1 MAQLTPMMQKYMET
15 KKEYPDCILFYRL
28 GDFYEM
34 FFDDAI
40 TASKELEITLTG
52 KSCGLEERAP
62 MCGVPYHAVDGY
74 LNRLVSRGH
83 KVAICEQVEDP
94 ATAKG
99 LVKREV
105 VRVVTP
111 GTILSTQNLDESKNN
126 YIMCIVY
133 IEDRY
138 GLSVADVTTGEYLVS
153 EVENSEK
160 LFDEIYKFSPAE
172 IICNEAFYM
181 SGASLNDLKDRLGIA
196 ISALDAA
203 YFDDALCAR
212 TLKEHFHV
220 SSLEAIGLD
229 DYNCGM
235 IGAGALLEY
244 LYETQKTSL
253 NHISRLTRYAVG
265 KYMILDNSTRRNLE
279 LCETLREKQKRG
291 SLLWVLDK
299 TKTAM
304 GARLLRKYI
313 EQPLI
318 DRTMIEER
326 LEAVKELKNNA
337 ISREELREYLS
348 PIYDLE
354 RLVGRISYQSA
365 NPRDLTALK
374 NSMDMLPP
382 IKYLLEDMKS
392 PLLAR
397 LCEELDTLEEAGYTY
412 ELWKISPATGEH
424 VSIAHSGNSRRSD
437 AMEVLCTVPNDTW
450 HFEIV
455 PKNGWLSPLQV
466 FVFFALG
473 LILSLLASIGFL
485 QFQMRR
491 YKDEIHA
498 AELEK
503 AVQEAQSANEA
514 KTRFLFNMSHDI
526 RTPMNAIIGF
536 SDLLEKHI
544 DEKDRAVD
552 YIAKIKSSS
561 SFLLSLIN
569 YVLEMARIES
579 GKASLKIELGSYS
592 ELINSL
598 NAVFEPSLKSK
609 NLSYLCYNTVEHD
622 AILCDRTKIREILL
636 NIISNSIKYTPEG
649 GKISVKIEET
659 PEPRKGFAS
668 YRITVKDNGIG
679 MSKEYLPHIFEEFTR
694 EHSSTESHITGTG
707 LGLPIVKSLVN
718 LMGGTIDV
726 ESELGAGTI
735 TTICLTF
742 GLPTE
747 EQLAAHQHKDEI
759 LEQSLQTLS
768 EKRVLLAEDNDLNA
782 EIVLTVLEEN
792 GIHAEHVKDGAL
804 CLKAVQNAPEDYYN
818 VILMDIQMP
827 NMNGYQAAEAI
838 RALPG
843 KRGEIPIVAMTANAF
858 EEDRRKALESGMN
871 AHIAK
876 PVDVSV
882 LLETLSRFS

>member
-1 MAQLTPMMQKYMET
+1 MKTKLTQKQIRFQALLLFFITFFLAELCAVFLYQNQLKEAKLKADYTAQTTIGRVKSQLNHYLAESDLMKHMIEAGYTVDDEEFSVLSSLMQDDQNVIKAHELAKDGIVTLIYPMSGNEAALGLNMLEHPARKQEARLA
-15 KKEYPDCILFYRL
+15 KE
-28 GDFYEM
+28 
-34 FFDDAI
+34 
-40 TASKELEITLTG
+40 S
-52 KSCGLEERAP
+52 
-62 MCGVPYHAVDGY
+62 
-74 LNRLVSRGH
+74 
-83 KVAICEQVEDP
+83 
-94 ATAKG
+94 
-99 LVKREV
+99 
-105 VRVVTP
+105 
-111 GTILSTQNLDESKNN
+111 
-126 YIMCIVY
+126 
-133 IEDRY
+133 
-138 GLSVADVTTGEYLVS
+138 GEYTIVGPFELQQG
-153 EVENSEK
+153 
-160 LFDEIYKFSPAE
+160 DI
-172 IICNEAFYM
+172 
-181 SGASLNDLKDRLGIA
+181 
-196 ISALDAA
+196 
-203 YFDDALCAR
+203 
-212 TLKEHFHV
+212 
-220 SSLEAIGLD
+220 
-229 DYNCGM
+229 
-235 IGAGALLEY
+235 GALLFDPIY
-244 LYETQKTSL
+244 TTDANGDQTFWGFS
-253 NHISRLTRYAVG
+253 
-265 KYMILDNSTRRNLE
+265 IL
-279 LCETLREKQKRG
+279 
-291 SLLWVLDK
+291 VLDWESF
-299 TKTAM
+299 
-304 GARLLRKYI
+304 LNEI
-313 EQPLI
+313 
-318 DRTMIEER
+318 
-326 LEAVKELKNNA
+326 
-337 ISREELREYLS
+337 
-348 PIYDLE
+348 
-354 RLVGRISYQSA
+354 
-365 NPRDLTALK
+365 
-374 NSMDMLPP
+374 
-382 IKYLLEDMKS
+382 
-392 PLLAR
+392 
-397 LCEELDTLEEAGYTY
+397 ELDTLEEAGYTY

-424 VSIAHSGNSRRSD
+424 VSIAHSGNSRRFD

-466 FVFFALG
+466 FVSFALG
-473 LILSLLASIGFL
+473 LILSLLTSIGFL

-592 ELINSL
+592 ELIHSL

-735 TTICLTF
+735 TTVCLTF

-747 EQLAAHQHKDEI
+747 EQFAAHQHKDEI
-759 LEQSLQTLS
+759 LGQSLQTLS

-804 CLKAVQNAPEDYYN
+804 CLKAVQNAPEDYYD

>member
-1 MAQLTPMMQKYMET
+1 MALKKFARRDVILPAVVFLLTFAVA
-15 KKEYPDCILFYRL
+15 LFSLRL
-28 GDFYEM
+28 LSLNQEKD
-34 FFDDAI
+34 
-40 TASKELEITLTG
+40 
-52 KSCGLEERAP
+52 ERLR
-62 MCGVPYHAVDGY
+62 AVY
-74 LNRLVSRGH
+74 AAESTISRVSSQLNRYL
-83 KVAICEQVEDP
+83 A
-94 ATAKG
+94 
-99 LVKREV
+99 
-105 VRVVTP
+105 
-111 GTILSTQNLDESKNN
+111 ESDFIKK
-126 YIMCIVY
+126 Y
-133 IEDRY
+133 IESGRVLREEEFAVISSNMQD
-138 GLSVADVTTGEYLVS
+138 GSSVIKTHELAKDGVVS
-153 EVENSEK
+153 QV
-160 LFDEIYKFSPAE
+160 YPVAG
-172 IICNEAFYM
+172 NEA
-181 SGASLNDLKDRLGIA
+181 
-196 ISALDAA
+196 
-203 YFDDALCAR
+203 
-212 TLKEHFHV
+212 
-220 SSLEAIGLD
+220 AIGLD
-229 DYNCGM
+229 MLHNPARKKEANLAKNSGM
-235 IGAGALLEY
+235 YTIAGPFELVQGGTGALLFDPIYTYSEKG
-244 LYETQKTSL
+244 ERSFWGF
-253 NHISRLTRYAVG
+253 S
-265 KYMILDNSTRRNLE
+265 ILVLQWDDFIE
-279 LCETLREKQKRG
+279 EVE
-291 SLLWVLDK
+291 LDK
-299 TKTAM
+299 M
-304 GARLLRKYI
+304 
-313 EQPLI
+313 
-318 DRTMIEER
+318 
-326 LEAVKELKNNA
+326 
-337 ISREELREYLS
+337 
-348 PIYDLE
+348 
-354 RLVGRISYQSA
+354 
-365 NPRDLTALK
+365 
-374 NSMDMLPP
+374 
-382 IKYLLEDMKS
+382 ED
-392 PLLAR
+392 
-397 LCEELDTLEEAGYTY
+397 AGYRY
-412 ELWKISPATGEH
+412 QIWKKDPYTGEKI
-424 VSIAHSGNSRRSD
+424 VIAESEEDFPGN
-437 AMEVLCTVPNDTW
+437 ALEVACSVPNDTW
-450 HFEIV
+450 YFEII
-455 PKNGWLSPLQV
+455 PKAGWFSDQQLLLGIVIATIIGMMAAYACWELMNRHQKDLQH
-466 FVFFALG
+466 
-473 LILSLLASIGFL
+473 
-485 QFQMRR
+485 
-491 YKDEIHA
+491 EA
-498 AELEK
+498 ALEK
-503 AVQEAQSANEA
+503 SAQEARAANEA

-536 SDLLEKHI
+536 SELLEKHI

-609 NLSYLCYNTVEHD
+609 KLSYLCYNTVEHD

-649 GKISVKIEET
+649 GKIFVKIEET
-659 PEPRKGFAS
+659 PAPRKGFAS

-742 GLPTE
+742 ELPTE

>member
-1 MAQLTPMMQKYMET
+1 MALKKFARRDVILPAVVFLLTFVVA
-15 KKEYPDCILFYRL
+15 LFSLRL
-28 GDFYEM
+28 LSLDQEK
-34 FFDDAI
+34 D
-40 TASKELEITLTG
+40 
-52 KSCGLEERAP
+52 ERLR
-62 MCGVPYHAVDGY
+62 AVY
-74 LNRLVSRGH
+74 AAESTISRVSSQLNRYL
-83 KVAICEQVEDP
+83 A
-94 ATAKG
+94 
-99 LVKREV
+99 
-105 VRVVTP
+105 
-111 GTILSTQNLDESKNN
+111 ESDFFKK
-126 YIMCIVY
+126 Y
-133 IEDRY
+133 IESGHVLREEEFAVISSNMQD
-138 GLSVADVTTGEYLVS
+138 GSSVIKTHELAKDGVVS
-153 EVENSEK
+153 QV
-160 LFDEIYKFSPAE
+160 YPVAG
-172 IICNEAFYM
+172 NEA
-181 SGASLNDLKDRLGIA
+181 
-196 ISALDAA
+196 
-203 YFDDALCAR
+203 
-212 TLKEHFHV
+212 
-220 SSLEAIGLD
+220 AIGLD
-229 DYNCGM
+229 VLYNPARKKEANLAKNSGM
-235 IGAGALLEY
+235 YTIAGPFELVQGGTGALLFDPIYTYSEKG
-244 LYETQKTSL
+244 ERSFWGF
-253 NHISRLTRYAVG
+253 S
-265 KYMILDNSTRRNLE
+265 ILVLQWDNFIE
-279 LCETLREKQKRG
+279 EVE
-291 SLLWVLDK
+291 LDK
-299 TKTAM
+299 M
-304 GARLLRKYI
+304 
-313 EQPLI
+313 
-318 DRTMIEER
+318 
-326 LEAVKELKNNA
+326 
-337 ISREELREYLS
+337 
-348 PIYDLE
+348 
-354 RLVGRISYQSA
+354 
-365 NPRDLTALK
+365 
-374 NSMDMLPP
+374 
-382 IKYLLEDMKS
+382 ED
-392 PLLAR
+392 
-397 LCEELDTLEEAGYTY
+397 AGYRY
-412 ELWKISPATGEH
+412 QIWKKDPYTGEKI
-424 VSIAHSGNSRRSD
+424 VIAESEEDFSGN
-437 AMEVLCTVPNDTW
+437 ALEVACSVPNDTW
-450 HFEIV
+450 YFEII
-455 PKNGWLSPLQV
+455 PKAGWFSDQQLLLGIVIATIIGMMAAYACWELMNRHQKDLQH
-466 FVFFALG
+466 
-473 LILSLLASIGFL
+473 
-485 QFQMRR
+485 
-491 YKDEIHA
+491 EA
-498 AELEK
+498 ALEK
-503 AVQEAQSANEA
+503 SVQEARAANEA

-536 SDLLEKHI
+536 SELLEKHI

-659 PEPRKGFAS
+659 PAPRKGFAS

-742 GLPTE
+742 ELPTE

>member
-1 MAQLTPMMQKYMET
+1 MKTKLTQKQIRFQALLLFFITFFLAELCAVFLYQNQLKEAKLKADYTAQTTIGRVKSQLNHYLAESDLMKHMIEAGYTVDDEEFSVLSSLMQDDQNVIKAHELAKDGIVTLIYPMSGNEAALGLNMLEHPARKQEARLA
-15 KKEYPDCILFYRL
+15 KE
-28 GDFYEM
+28 
-34 FFDDAI
+34 
-40 TASKELEITLTG
+40 S
-52 KSCGLEERAP
+52 
-62 MCGVPYHAVDGY
+62 
-74 LNRLVSRGH
+74 
-83 KVAICEQVEDP
+83 
-94 ATAKG
+94 
-99 LVKREV
+99 
-105 VRVVTP
+105 
-111 GTILSTQNLDESKNN
+111 
-126 YIMCIVY
+126 
-133 IEDRY
+133 
-138 GLSVADVTTGEYLVS
+138 GEYTFAGPFELQQG
-153 EVENSEK
+153 
-160 LFDEIYKFSPAE
+160 DI
-172 IICNEAFYM
+172 
-181 SGASLNDLKDRLGIA
+181 
-196 ISALDAA
+196 
-203 YFDDALCAR
+203 
-212 TLKEHFHV
+212 
-220 SSLEAIGLD
+220 
-229 DYNCGM
+229 
-235 IGAGALLEY
+235 GALLFDPIY
-244 LYETQKTSL
+244 TTDANGDQTFWGFS
-253 NHISRLTRYAVG
+253 
-265 KYMILDNSTRRNLE
+265 IL
-279 LCETLREKQKRG
+279 
-291 SLLWVLDK
+291 VLDWESF
-299 TKTAM
+299 
-304 GARLLRKYI
+304 LNEI
-313 EQPLI
+313 
-318 DRTMIEER
+318 
-326 LEAVKELKNNA
+326 
-337 ISREELREYLS
+337 
-348 PIYDLE
+348 
-354 RLVGRISYQSA
+354 
-365 NPRDLTALK
+365 
-374 NSMDMLPP
+374 
-382 IKYLLEDMKS
+382 
-392 PLLAR
+392 
-397 LCEELDTLEEAGYTY
+397 ELDTLEEAGYTY

-437 AMEVLCTVPNDTW
+437 AIEVLCTVPNDTW

-466 FVFFALG
+466 FVSFALG
-473 LILSLLASIGFL
+473 LILSLLTSIGFL

-592 ELINSL
+592 ELIHSL

-735 TTICLTF
+735 TTVCLTF

-747 EQLAAHQHKDEI
+747 EQFAAHQHKDEI
-759 LEQSLQTLS
+759 LGQSLQTLS

-804 CLKAVQNAPEDYYN
+804 CLKAVQNAPEDYHD